1 MGLNPALGIRVGR
14 LPAGPKNLIT
24 DVPGLKVGHHTL
36 AEGPVQTGVTVLL
49 PGPDN
54 CFTRKLPAAV
64 TVFNGFGK
72 SLGLMQIEELGQ
84 LETPIAL
91 TNTLSVGA
99 AWTALCRHALSQNPG
114 ICLTT
119 GTVNPV
125 VFECN
130 DGYLNDIRG
139 LHIKEEHVLSA
150 LKNASQTFEEGS
162 LGAGRGMR
170 CHGLKGGI
178 GSSSRMLDIAGH
190 PYALGALVLANHGSL
205 SDLTIA
211 GRHIGPRAEEL
222 LNSGWASGYE
232 QQQDKGSVIVV
243 LATDVPLDSIQ
254 LRRVS
259 RRAVA
264 GLSRTGSNI
273 GHSSGEIALCFSTAN
288 PITHDDP
295 APFRQNL
302 QLNEAHID
310 LLFRAAAEATEE
322 AVLSALFHARSLTGR
337 DGHRAHALSE
347 VLAALEE
354 KETQQAQDQRMI

>member
-1 MGLNPALGIRVGR
+1 MGLNPALGIRIGR

-24 DVPGLKVGHHTL
+24 DVPGLMVGHHTL

-54 CFTRKLPAAV
+54 CFTHKLPAAV

-91 TNTLSVGA
+91 TNTLSVGI
-99 AWTALCRHALSQNPG
+99 AWTALWRHALSQNPG

-150 LKNASQTFEEGS
+150 LKNASRTFEEGS

-178 GSSSRMLDIAGH
+178 GSSSRLLDIAGH
-190 PYALGALVLANHGSL
+190 PHTLGALVLANHGSL
-205 SDLTIA
+205 NDLTLN
-211 GRHIGPRAEEL
+211 GQHIGPQAEAL
-222 LNSGWASGYE
+222 LKSGWTAEYAPQE
-232 QQQDKGSVIVV
+232 DRGSIIVV
-243 LATDVPLDSIQ
+243 LATDLPLGVGQ
-254 LRRVS
+254 LKRVA
-259 RRAVA
+259 RRAIA

-273 GHSSGEIALCFSTAN
+273 GHGSGEIALCFTTGN
-288 PITHDDP
+288 HIRHFDK
-295 APFRQNL
+295 APFRQVTE
-302 QLNEAHID
+302 LNEDHIN
-310 LLFRAAAEATEE
+310 LCFRAAAEATEE
-322 AVLSALFHARSLTGR
+322 AVLSALLHAEAVTGR
-337 DGHRAHALSE
+337 DGHRAEALRD
-347 VLAALEE
+347 VLAELARRE
-354 KETQQAQDQRMI
+354 